1 MGIMKKIFFI
11 ILLFSL
17 SINSQDKTYDFL
29 SNYDSI
35 VNHTVQK
42 KETLFSLS
50 KKYGLSMDE
59 IIKANPGIQID
70 KLKRRSI
77 LVIPLKKK
85 NVAKDEINILDES
98 LKKDSIILSDFK
110 LNDLKKEKFKKID
123 FELAFLAPFK
133 LNTVV
138 LDSVEDT
145 EKTLG
150 EVNLTTISIN
160 FYNGLSY
167 AVQELNDLGINVNL
181 SVYDTENDLNK
192 IDELKSLDLKKF
204 DLIIG
209 PFIARNFNKFN
220 SDNTSLIVSPLI
232 ENGISIKENVL
243 ITTTNKSLKS
253 TRVFDIIDS
262 EIALMEDQC
271 AIIISDLENKSSKS
285 KLINRFPNA
294 EVIDIDEENLF
305 VDPEITD
312 SLMGVN
318 KQNWVFLET
327 SKTNV
332 ISSVTSLLNSQNN
345 NDRKI
350 RLFSTVSSE
359 NYENSNISLEKLGN
373 LNFIYPSNSKPSI
386 SFDYNNFYESYIE
399 KFGNEPDRISIKA
412 RDLTYDLILRI
423 AVFKK
428 FENSLPYGETT
439 HFQNKFDY
447 TFKDNFYRNR
457 SFYILRHRDLEI
469 LEIEEPNNEQ

>member
-1 MGIMKKIFFI
+1 MGIMKKKYFLI
-11 ILLFSL
+11 ILISF
-17 SINSQDKTYDFL
+17 SINAQKKLSDFHL
-29 SNYDSI
+29 NYDSI

-42 KETLFSLS
+42 KETIFSLS
-50 KKYGLSMDE
+50 KKYGLSMNE

-77 LVIPLKKK
+77 LIIPLRKK
-85 NVAKDEINILDES
+85 NVVKNEVDVVVES
-98 LKKDSIILSDFK
+98 LKNDSINPSDFK
-110 LNDLKKEKFKKID
+110 LNDLTKEKFKKIN

-145 EKTLG
+145 EKNLS

-167 AVQELNDLGINVNL
+167 AVEELKDLGINVNV
-181 SVYDTENDLNK
+181 SIYDTENDLNK
-192 IDELKSLDLKKF
+192 INELKSLDLKKF

-209 PFIARNFNKFN
+209 PFISRNFNKFN
-220 SDNTSLIVSPLI
+220 SDNTSLIVSPLV
-232 ENGISIKENVL
+232 ENGISVKENVI
-243 ITTTNKSLKS
+243 ITTTNNSLKS
-253 TRVFDIIDS
+253 SRVFDIIDS
-262 EIALMEDQC
+262 EIALIEDQC
-271 AIIISDLENKSSKS
+271 AIIISDLENISSKS
-285 KLINRFPNA
+285 KLIKRFPNA
-294 EVIDIDEENLF
+294 EVINIDEENLF

-345 NDRKI
+345 YERKI

-373 LNFIYPSNSKPSI
+373 LNFIYPSNSKPST
-386 SFDYNNFYESYIE
+386 SFEYNNFYERFIE

-412 RDLTYDLILRI
+412 RDITYDLILRI

-439 HFQNKFDY
+439 YFQNKFDY

-457 SFYILRHRDLEI
+457 SFFILKHRDLEI
-469 LEIEEPNNEQ
+469 LEIEENNNEQ

>member
-1 MGIMKKIFFI
+1 MKKKYFLI
-11 ILLFSL
+11 ILISF
-17 SINSQDKTYDFL
+17 SINAQKKLSDFHL
-29 SNYDSI
+29 NYDSI

-42 KETLFSLS
+42 KETIFSLS
-50 KKYGLSMDE
+50 KKYGLSMNE

-77 LVIPLKKK
+77 LIIPLRKK
-85 NVAKDEINILDES
+85 NVVKNEVDVVVES
-98 LKKDSIILSDFK
+98 LKNDSINPLDFK
-110 LNDLKKEKFKKID
+110 LYDLTKEKFKKIE

-145 EKTLG
+145 EKNLS

-167 AVQELNDLGINVNL
+167 AVEELKDLGINVNV
-181 SVYDTENDLNK
+181 SIYDTENDLNK
-192 IDELKSLDLKKF
+192 INELKSLDLKKF

-209 PFIARNFNKFN
+209 PFISRNFNKFN
-220 SDNTSLIVSPLI
+220 SDNTSLIVSPLV
-232 ENGISIKENVL
+232 ENGISVKENVI
-243 ITTTNKSLKS
+243 ITTTNNSLKS
-253 TRVFDIIDS
+253 SRVFDIIDS
-262 EIALMEDQC
+262 EIALVEDQC
-271 AIIISDLENKSSKS
+271 AIIISDLENISSKS
-285 KLINRFPNA
+285 KLIKRFPNA
-294 EVIDIDEENLF
+294 EVINIDEENLF

-345 NDRKI
+345 YERKI

-373 LNFIYPSNSKPSI
+373 LNFIYPSNSKPST
-386 SFDYNNFYESYIE
+386 SFEYNNFYERFIE

-412 RDLTYDLILRI
+412 RDITYDLILRI

-439 HFQNKFDY
+439 YFQNKFDY

-457 SFYILRHRDLEI
+457 SFFILRHRDLEI
-469 LEIEEPNNEQ
+469 LEIEENNNEQ

>member
-1 MGIMKKIFFI
+1 MKKNYFLI
-11 ILLFSL
+11 ILISF
-17 SINSQDKTYDFL
+17 SINAQNKLSDFHL
-29 SNYDSI
+29 NHDSI

-42 KETLFSLS
+42 KETIFSLS
-50 KKYGLSMDE
+50 KKYGLSINE

-77 LVIPLKKK
+77 LIIPLRKK
-85 NVAKDEINILDES
+85 NIVKNEINVVVEP
-98 LKKDSIILSDFK
+98 LKKDSINLSDFK
-110 LNDLKKEKFKKID
+110 LNDLANEKFKKID

-145 EKTLG
+145 EKTLS

-167 AVQELNDLGINVNL
+167 AVQELKDLGININL
-181 SVYDTENDLNK
+181 SIYDTENDLNK
-192 IDELKSLDLKKF
+192 INELKSLDLKKF

-209 PFIARNFNKFN
+209 PFISRNFNKFN
-220 SDNTSLIVSPLI
+220 SDNNSLIVSPLV
-232 ENGISIKENVL
+232 ENGISVKENVL

-253 TRVFDIIDS
+253 SRVFDIIDS

-271 AIIISDLENKSSKS
+271 AIIISDLENISSKS

-294 EVIDIDEENLF
+294 EVINIDKENLF

-318 KQNWVFLET
+318 KQNWIFLET
-327 SKTNV
+327 SNTNI

-373 LNFIYPSNSKPSI
+373 LNFIYPSNSKPST
-386 SFDYNNFYESYIE
+386 SFEYNNFYERFIE

-412 RDLTYDLILRI
+412 RDITYDLVLRI

-439 HFQNKFDY
+439 YFQNKFDY
-447 TFKDNFYRNR
+447 TFKDSFYRNR
-457 SFYILRHRDLEI
+457 SFFILRHRDLEI
-469 LEIEEPNNEQ
+469 LEIEEPNNDQ

>member
-1 MGIMKKIFFI
+1 MGIMKKKYFLI
-11 ILLFSL
+11 ILISF
-17 SINSQDKTYDFL
+17 SINAQKKLSDFHL
-29 SNYDSI
+29 NYDSI

-42 KETLFSLS
+42 KETIFSLS
-50 KKYGLSMDE
+50 KKYGLSMNE

-77 LVIPLKKK
+77 LIIPLRKK
-85 NVAKDEINILDES
+85 NVVKNEVDVVVDS
-98 LKKDSIILSDFK
+98 LKNDSINPLDFK
-110 LNDLKKEKFKKID
+110 LYDLTKEKFKKIE

-145 EKTLG
+145 EKNLS

-167 AVQELNDLGINVNL
+167 AVEELKDLGINVNV

-192 IDELKSLDLKKF
+192 INELKSLDLKKF

-209 PFIARNFNKFN
+209 PFISRNFNKFN
-220 SDNTSLIVSPLI
+220 SDNTSLIVSPLV
-232 ENGISIKENVL
+232 ENGISVKENVI
-243 ITTTNKSLKS
+243 ITTTNNSLKS
-253 TRVFDIIDS
+253 SRVFDIIDS
-262 EIALMEDQC
+262 EIALIEDQC
-271 AIIISDLENKSSKS
+271 AIIISDLENISSKS
-285 KLINRFPNA
+285 KLIKRFPNA
-294 EVIDIDEENLF
+294 EVINIDEENLF

-345 NDRKI
+345 YERKI

-373 LNFIYPSNSKPSI
+373 LNFIYPSNSKPST
-386 SFDYNNFYESYIE
+386 SFEYNNFYERFIE

-412 RDLTYDLILRI
+412 RDVTYDLILRI

-439 HFQNKFDY
+439 YFQNKFDY

-457 SFYILRHRDLEI
+457 SFFILRHKDLEI
-469 LEIEEPNNEQ
+469 LEIEENNNEQ

>member
-1 MGIMKKIFFI
+1 MKKIFFI
-11 ILLFSL
+11 TLLFSVSL
-17 SINSQDKTYDFL
+17 YSQEKTYDFL

-35 VNHTVQK
+35 INHTVQK

-50 KKYGLSMDE
+50 KKYGLSIDE

-243 ITTTNKSLKS
+243 ITTTNNSLKS

-332 ISSVTSLLNSQNN
+332 ISSLTSLLNSQNN

-386 SFDYNNFYESYIE
+386 SFDYNNFYENYIE

-439 HFQNKFDY
+439 YFQNKFDY

>member
-1 MGIMKKIFFI
+1 MGIMKKKYFLI
-11 ILLFSL
+11 ILISF
-17 SINSQDKTYDFL
+17 SINAQKKLSDFHL
-29 SNYDSI
+29 NYDSI

-42 KETLFSLS
+42 KETIFSLS
-50 KKYGLSMDE
+50 KKYGLSMNE

-77 LVIPLKKK
+77 LIIPLRKK
-85 NVAKDEINILDES
+85 NVVKNEVDLVVES
-98 LKKDSIILSDFK
+98 LKNDSINPSDFK
-110 LNDLKKEKFKKID
+110 LNDLTKEKFKKID

-145 EKTLG
+145 EKNLS

-167 AVQELNDLGINVNL
+167 AVEELKDLGINVNV
-181 SVYDTENDLNK
+181 SIYDTENDLNK
-192 IDELKSLDLKKF
+192 INELKSLDLKKF

-209 PFIARNFNKFN
+209 PFISRNFNKFN
-220 SDNTSLIVSPLI
+220 SDNTSLIVSPLV
-232 ENGISIKENVL
+232 ENGISVKENVI

-253 TRVFDIIDS
+253 SRVFDIIDS
-262 EIALMEDQC
+262 EIALIEDQC
-271 AIIISDLENKSSKS
+271 AIIISDLENISSKS
-285 KLINRFPNA
+285 KLIKRFPNA
-294 EVIDIDEENLF
+294 EVINIDEENLF

-345 NDRKI
+345 YERKI

-373 LNFIYPSNSKPSI
+373 LNFIYPSNSKPST
-386 SFDYNNFYESYIE
+386 SFEYNNFYERFIE

-412 RDLTYDLILRI
+412 RDITYDLILRI

-439 HFQNKFDY
+439 YFQNKFDY

-457 SFYILRHRDLEI
+457 SFFILRHRDLEI
-469 LEIEEPNNEQ
+469 LEIEENNNEQ

>member
-1 MGIMKKIFFI
+1 MKKIFFI

-98 LKKDSIILSDFK
+98 LKKDSVILSDFK

-243 ITTTNKSLKS
+243 ITTTNNSLKS

-439 HFQNKFDY
+439 YFQNKFDY

>member
-1 MGIMKKIFFI
+1 M
-11 ILLFSL
+11 FSISL
-17 SINSQDKTYDFL
+17 NSQEKIDDFL

-35 VNHTVQK
+35 INHTVQK

-50 KKYGLSMDE
+50 KKYGLSIDE
-59 IIKANPGIQID
+59 IIKANPGIQTD
-70 KLKRRSI
+70 KLKRRSV

-85 NVAKDEINILDES
+85 NVAKEEINIIVDS
-98 LKKDSIILSDFK
+98 IKKDSIILSDLK
-110 LNDLKKEKFKKID
+110 SNDLTKEKFKKID

-133 LNTVV
+133 LNTVE
-138 LDSVEDT
+138 LDSVENT

-150 EVNLTTISIN
+150 ELNLTTISIN
-160 FYNGLSY
+160 FYNGLTY
-167 AVQELNDLGINVNL
+167 AIKELKDLGINVSL

-192 IDELKSLDLKKF
+192 IDQLKSLDLKKF

-220 SDNTSLIVSPLI
+220 SYNSSLIVSPLI
-232 ENGISIKENVL
+232 ENGISVKENVI
-243 ITTTNKSLKS
+243 ITTTNNSLKS
-253 TRVFDIIDS
+253 SHVFDIIDS
-262 EIALMEDQC
+262 EITLMEDQC
-271 AIIISDLENKSSKS
+271 AIIISDSENISSKS
-285 KLINRFPNA
+285 KLISRFPNA
-294 EVIDIDEENLF
+294 EVVDIDNENLF

-312 SLMGVN
+312 SLMGYN

-332 ISSVTSLLNSQNN
+332 ISSVATLLNSQNN

-373 LNFIYPSNSKPSI
+373 LNFIYPSNSKPST
-386 SFDYNNFYESYIE
+386 SFEYSNFYENYIE
-399 KFGNEPDRISIKA
+399 KYGNEPDRISIKA

-439 HFQNKFDY
+439 YFQNKFDY
-447 TFKDNFYRNR
+447 SFKDSFYRNK
-457 SFYILRHRDLEI
+457 SFFILRHRDLEI
-469 LEIEEPNNEQ
+469 LEIQEPNNEQ

>member
-1 MGIMKKIFFI
+1 MGIMKKNYFLI
-11 ILLFSL
+11 ILISF
-17 SINSQDKTYDFL
+17 SINAQKKLSDFHL
-29 SNYDSI
+29 NYDSI

-42 KETLFSLS
+42 KETIFSLS
-50 KKYGLSMDE
+50 KKYGLSMNE

-77 LVIPLKKK
+77 LIIPLRKK
-85 NVAKDEINILDES
+85 NIVKNEVDVVVES
-98 LKKDSIILSDFK
+98 LKNDSINPSDFK
-110 LNDLKKEKFKKID
+110 LNDLTKEKFKKID

-145 EKTLG
+145 EKNLS

-167 AVQELNDLGINVNL
+167 AVEELKDLGINVNV
-181 SVYDTENDLNK
+181 SIYDTENDLNK
-192 IDELKSLDLKKF
+192 INELKSLDLKKF

-209 PFIARNFNKFN
+209 PFISRNFNKFN
-220 SDNTSLIVSPLI
+220 SDNTSLIVSPLV
-232 ENGISIKENVL
+232 ENGISVKENVI
-243 ITTTNKSLKS
+243 ITTTNNSLKS
-253 TRVFDIIDS
+253 SRVFDIIDS
-262 EIALMEDQC
+262 EIALIEDQC
-271 AIIISDLENKSSKS
+271 AIIISDLENISSKS
-285 KLINRFPNA
+285 KLIKRFPNA
-294 EVIDIDEENLF
+294 EVINIDEENLF

-345 NDRKI
+345 HERKI

-373 LNFIYPSNSKPSI
+373 LNFIYPSNSKPST
-386 SFDYNNFYESYIE
+386 SFEYNNFYERFIE

-412 RDLTYDLILRI
+412 RDITYDLILRI

-439 HFQNKFDY
+439 YFQNKFDY

-457 SFYILRHRDLEI
+457 SFFILRHRDLEI
-469 LEIEEPNNEQ
+469 LEIEENNNEQ

>member
-1 MGIMKKIFFI
+1 MKKNYFLI
-11 ILLFSL
+11 ILISF
-17 SINSQDKTYDFL
+17 SINAQKKISDFHL
-29 SNYDSI
+29 NYDSI

-42 KETLFSLS
+42 KETIFSLS
-50 KKYGLSMDE
+50 KKYGLSINE

-70 KLKRRSI
+70 KLKRRSTLI
-77 LVIPLKKK
+77 IPLRKK
-85 NVAKDEINILDES
+85 NVAKNEINVVVES
-98 LKKDSIILSDFK
+98 LKNDSINLSDFK
-110 LNDLKKEKFKKID
+110 LNDLTKEKFKKID

-133 LNTVV
+133 LNTIV

-145 EKTLG
+145 EKTLS

-167 AVQELNDLGINVNL
+167 AVEELKDLGINVNV
-181 SVYDTENDLNK
+181 SIYDTENDLNK
-192 IDELKSLDLKKF
+192 INELKSLDLKKF

-209 PFIARNFNKFN
+209 PFISRNFNKFN
-220 SDNTSLIVSPLI
+220 SDNTSLIVSPLV
-232 ENGISIKENVL
+232 ENGISVKENVL
-243 ITTTNKSLKS
+243 ITTTDNSLKS
-253 TRVFDIIDS
+253 SRVFDIIDS
-262 EIALMEDQC
+262 EIAFMEDQC
-271 AIIISDLENKSSKS
+271 AIIISDSENISSKS
-285 KLINRFPNA
+285 KLIKRFPNA
-294 EVIDIDEENLF
+294 EVINIDKENLF
-305 VDPEITD
+305 VDPKITD

-345 NDRKI
+345 YDRKI

-373 LNFIYPSNSKPSI
+373 LNFIYPSNSKPST
-386 SFDYNNFYESYIE
+386 SFEYNNFYDRFIE

-412 RDLTYDLILRI
+412 RDITYDLVLRI

-439 HFQNKFDY
+439 YFQNKFDY

-457 SFYILRHRDLEI
+457 SFFILRHRDLEI
-469 LEIEEPNNEQ
+469 LEIEETNYEQ

>member
-1 MGIMKKIFFI
+1 MGIMKKKYFLI
-11 ILLFSL
+11 ILISF
-17 SINSQDKTYDFL
+17 SINAQKKLSDFHL
-29 SNYDSI
+29 NYDSI

-42 KETLFSLS
+42 KETIFSLS
-50 KKYGLSMDE
+50 KKYGLSMNE

-77 LVIPLKKK
+77 LIIPLRKK
-85 NVAKDEINILDES
+85 NVVKNEVDLVVES
-98 LKKDSIILSDFK
+98 LKNDSINPSDFK
-110 LNDLKKEKFKKID
+110 LNDLTKEKFKKID

-145 EKTLG
+145 EKNLS

-167 AVQELNDLGINVNL
+167 AVEELKDLGINVNV
-181 SVYDTENDLNK
+181 SIYDTENDLNK
-192 IDELKSLDLKKF
+192 INELKSLDLKKF

-209 PFIARNFNKFN
+209 PFISRNFNKFN
-220 SDNTSLIVSPLI
+220 SDNTSLIVSPLV
-232 ENGISIKENVL
+232 ENGISVKENVI
-243 ITTTNKSLKS
+243 ITTTNNSLKS
-253 TRVFDIIDS
+253 SRVFDIIDS
-262 EIALMEDQC
+262 EIALIEDQC
-271 AIIISDLENKSSKS
+271 AIIISDLENISSKS
-285 KLINRFPNA
+285 KLIKRFPNA
-294 EVIDIDEENLF
+294 EVINIDEENLF

-345 NDRKI
+345 YERKI

-373 LNFIYPSNSKPSI
+373 LNFIYPSNSKPST
-386 SFDYNNFYESYIE
+386 SFEYNNFYERFIE

-412 RDLTYDLILRI
+412 RDITYDLILRI

-439 HFQNKFDY
+439 YFQNKFDY

-457 SFYILRHRDLEI
+457 SFFILRHRDLEI
-469 LEIEEPNNEQ
+469 LEIEENNNEQ

>member
-1 MGIMKKIFFI
+1 MKKIFFI

-85 NVAKDEINILDES
+85 NVAKGEINILDES

-232 ENGISIKENVL
+232 ENGIIIKENVL
-243 ITTTNKSLKS
+243 ITTTNNSLKS

-294 EVIDIDEENLF
+294 EFIDIDEENLF

-386 SFDYNNFYESYIE
+386 SFDYNNFYENYIE

-439 HFQNKFDY
+439 YFQNKFDY

-457 SFYILRHRDLEI
+457 AFYILRHRDLEI

>member
-1 MGIMKKIFFI
+1 MGIMKKNYFLI
-11 ILLFSL
+11 ILISF
-17 SINSQDKTYDFL
+17 SINAQNKLSDFHL
-29 SNYDSI
+29 NHDSI

-42 KETLFSLS
+42 KETIFSLS
-50 KKYGLSMDE
+50 KKYGLSINE

-77 LVIPLKKK
+77 LIIPLRKK
-85 NVAKDEINILDES
+85 NIVKNEINVVVEP
-98 LKKDSIILSDFK
+98 LKKDSINLSDFK
-110 LNDLKKEKFKKID
+110 LNDLANEKFKKID

-145 EKTLG
+145 EKTLS

-167 AVQELNDLGINVNL
+167 AVQELKDLGININL
-181 SVYDTENDLNK
+181 SIYDTENDLNK
-192 IDELKSLDLKKF
+192 INELKSLDLKKF

-209 PFIARNFNKFN
+209 PFISRNFNKFN
-220 SDNTSLIVSPLI
+220 SDNNSLIVSPLV
-232 ENGISIKENVL
+232 ENGISVKENVL

-253 TRVFDIIDS
+253 SRVFDIIDS
-262 EIALMEDQC
+262 EITLMEDQC
-271 AIIISDLENKSSKS
+271 AIIISDLENISSKS

-294 EVIDIDEENLF
+294 EVINIDKENLF

-318 KQNWVFLET
+318 KQNWIFLET
-327 SKTNV
+327 SNTNI

-373 LNFIYPSNSKPSI
+373 LNFIYPSNSKPST
-386 SFDYNNFYESYIE
+386 SFEYNNFYERFIE

-412 RDLTYDLILRI
+412 RDITYDLVLRI

-439 HFQNKFDY
+439 YFQNKFDY
-447 TFKDNFYRNR
+447 TFKDSFYRNR
-457 SFYILRHRDLEI
+457 SFFILRHRDLEI
-469 LEIEEPNNEQ
+469 LEIEVPNNDQ

>member
-1 MGIMKKIFFI
+1 MGIMKKKYFLI
-11 ILLFSL
+11 ILISF
-17 SINSQDKTYDFL
+17 SINAQKELSDFHL
-29 SNYDSI
+29 NYDSI

-42 KETLFSLS
+42 KETIFSLS
-50 KKYGLSMDE
+50 KKYGISMND

-77 LVIPLKKK
+77 LFIPLRKK
-85 NVAKDEINILDES
+85 NVVKNELDVVVES
-98 LKKDSIILSDFK
+98 LKNDSIIPSDFK
-110 LNDLKKEKFKKID
+110 LNDLTMEKFKKID

-133 LNTVV
+133 LNTIV

-145 EKTLG
+145 EKNLS

-167 AVQELNDLGINVNL
+167 AVEELKDLGINVNV
-181 SVYDTENDLNK
+181 SIYDTENDLNK
-192 IDELKSLDLKKF
+192 INELKSLDLKKF

-209 PFIARNFNKFN
+209 PFISRNFNKFN
-220 SDNTSLIVSPLI
+220 SDTNSLIVSPLV
-232 ENGISIKENVL
+232 ENGISVKENVI
-243 ITTTNKSLKS
+243 ITTTNNSLKS
-253 TRVFDIIDS
+253 SRVFDIIDS
-262 EIALMEDQC
+262 EIALIEDQC
-271 AIIISDLENKSSKS
+271 AIIISDLENISSKS
-285 KLINRFPNA
+285 KLIKRFPNA
-294 EVIDIDEENLF
+294 EVINIDEENLF

-345 NDRKI
+345 NERKI

-373 LNFIYPSNSKPSI
+373 LNFIYPSNSKPST
-386 SFDYNNFYESYIE
+386 SFEYNNFYERFIE
-399 KFGNEPDRISIKA
+399 KFGDEPDRISIKA
-412 RDLTYDLILRI
+412 RDITYDLILRI

-439 HFQNKFDY
+439 YFQNKFDY

-457 SFYILRHRDLEI
+457 SFFILRHRDLEI
-469 LEIEEPNNEQ
+469 LEIEENNNE

>member
-1 MGIMKKIFFI
+1 MGIMKKNYFLI
-11 ILLFSL
+11 ILISF
-17 SINSQDKTYDFL
+17 SINAQKKLSDFHL
-29 SNYDSI
+29 NYDSI

-42 KETLFSLS
+42 KETIFSLS
-50 KKYGLSMDE
+50 KKYGLSMNE

-77 LVIPLKKK
+77 LIIPLRKK
-85 NVAKDEINILDES
+85 NVVKNEVDVVVES
-98 LKKDSIILSDFK
+98 LKNDSINPSDFK
-110 LNDLKKEKFKKID
+110 LYDLTKEKFKKIE

-145 EKTLG
+145 EKNLS

-167 AVQELNDLGINVNL
+167 AVEELKDLGINVNV
-181 SVYDTENDLNK
+181 SIYDTENDLNK
-192 IDELKSLDLKKF
+192 INELKSLDLKKF

-209 PFIARNFNKFN
+209 PFISRNFNKFN
-220 SDNTSLIVSPLI
+220 SDNTSLIVSPLV
-232 ENGISIKENVL
+232 ENGISVKENVI
-243 ITTTNKSLKS
+243 ITTTNNSLKS
-253 TRVFDIIDS
+253 SRVFDIIDS
-262 EIALMEDQC
+262 EIALIEDQC
-271 AIIISDLENKSSKS
+271 AIIISDLENISSKS
-285 KLINRFPNA
+285 KLIKRFPNA
-294 EVIDIDEENLF
+294 EVINIDEENLF

-345 NDRKI
+345 YERKI

-373 LNFIYPSNSKPSI
+373 LNFIYPSNSKPST
-386 SFDYNNFYESYIE
+386 SFEYNNFYERFIE

-412 RDLTYDLILRI
+412 RDITYDLILRI

-428 FENSLPYGETT
+428 FENSLQYGETT
-439 HFQNKFDY
+439 YFQNKFDY

-457 SFYILRHRDLEI
+457 SFFILRHRDLEI
-469 LEIEEPNNEQ
+469 LEIEENNNEQ

>member
-1 MGIMKKIFFI
+1 MGIMKKKYFLI
-11 ILLFSL
+11 ILISF
-17 SINSQDKTYDFL
+17 SINAQKKLSDFHL
-29 SNYDSI
+29 NYDSI

-42 KETLFSLS
+42 KETIFSLS
-50 KKYGLSMDE
+50 KKYGLSMNE

-77 LVIPLKKK
+77 LIIPLRKK
-85 NVAKDEINILDES
+85 NVVKNEVDVVVES
-98 LKKDSIILSDFK
+98 LKNDSINPSDFK
-110 LNDLKKEKFKKID
+110 LNDLTKEKFKKID

-145 EKTLG
+145 EKNLS

-167 AVQELNDLGINVNL
+167 AVEELKDLGINVNV
-181 SVYDTENDLNK
+181 SIYDTENDLNK
-192 IDELKSLDLKKF
+192 INELKSLDLKKF

-209 PFIARNFNKFN
+209 PFISRNFNKFN
-220 SDNTSLIVSPLI
+220 SDNTSLIVSPLV
-232 ENGISIKENVL
+232 ENGISVKENVI
-243 ITTTNKSLKS
+243 ITTTNNSLKS
-253 TRVFDIIDS
+253 SRVFDIIDS
-262 EIALMEDQC
+262 EIALIEDQC
-271 AIIISDLENKSSKS
+271 AIIISDLENISSKS
-285 KLINRFPNA
+285 KLIKRFPNA
-294 EVIDIDEENLF
+294 EVINIDEENLF

-345 NDRKI
+345 YERKI

-373 LNFIYPSNSKPSI
+373 LNFIYPSNSKPST
-386 SFDYNNFYESYIE
+386 SFEYNNFYERFIE

-412 RDLTYDLILRI
+412 RDITYDLILRI

-439 HFQNKFDY
+439 YFQNKFDY

-457 SFYILRHRDLEI
+457 SFFILRHRDLEI
-469 LEIEEPNNEQ
+469 LEIEENNNEQ

>member
-243 ITTTNKSLKS
+243 ITTTNNSLKS

-439 HFQNKFDY
+439 YFQNKFDY